1 MLAKLL
7 LRDGGRLTER
17 GERVSDT
24 IDAILLLILFLAVFG
39 IAGSI
44 ESGRW
49 F

>member
-17 GERVSDT
+17 GERVSDA
-24 IDAILLLILFLAVFG
+24 IDTVLLLGLFLTVFG